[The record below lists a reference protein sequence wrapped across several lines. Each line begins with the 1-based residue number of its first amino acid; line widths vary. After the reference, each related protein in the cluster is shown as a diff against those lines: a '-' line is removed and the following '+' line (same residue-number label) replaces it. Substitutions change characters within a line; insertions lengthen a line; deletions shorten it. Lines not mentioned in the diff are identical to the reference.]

1 MARVFKSKSAKTF
14 IFVLAAAAILIAG
27 YLMPAPEGLPYEGKM
42 VITILVAGIVMWISE
57 AIPLYSTA
65 LIMLILMPLL
75 GVCGFNDAYAN
86 TAGSVVFFLLACFT
100 FTVVLD
106 ATTIPTRI
114 VGFVLKWSGAH
125 TKKMLFG
132 FMLAVAILSLV
143 MSDVAA
149 CGTFVAVGKRL
160 LELNHAEKGK
170 SALGKALM
178 IGIPYASFAGG
189 AAVMTGNGCNVLA
202 ASLFQQM
209 FDYQITF
216 AQWMM
221 VGIPFSIALLLA
233 GWGLLVLFFKPEE
246 ITQEAVEQ
254 TQTEVAGLPPLTPEE
269 KRTCVIIIAA
279 LVCWFLGSWVTI
291 LNTAMVG
298 IVAVVLLSI
307 PGGATIDVKTIVS
320 RLNWGLII
328 MIMCILSLAHF
339 IVSTGAGDWMINGI
353 VAVMPSG
360 EGAWLFAIFA
370 LAIFGAIF
378 HNVVPVGTACA
389 AVYAYPFGIIA
400 MTFGIPMGVMVLLV
414 AWQASFAY
422 ALPLDLVPVQ
432 TYQTGYYKMGDMV
445 KSGVIMT
452 IVEVVLVSTM
462 LPALALLF
470 GLA

>member
-1 MARVFKSKSAKTF
+1 MSQVFRSGSTKRVVFLL
-14 IFVLAAAAILIAG
+14 LAVAIVVAG
-27 YLMPAPEGLPYEGKM
+27 YLLPTPEGLPYEGKM
-42 VITILVAGIVMWISE
+42 VVTILVAGIVLWISE
-57 AIPLYSTA
+57 AIPLFSTA
-65 LIMLILMPLL
+65 LLMLIAMPLL
-75 GVCGFNDAYAN
+75 GVCGFEDAYRN
-86 TAGSVVFFLLACFT
+86 TAGNVVFFLLACFT

-114 VGFVLKWSGAH
+114 VGFVLRWSGAH

-132 FMLAVAILSLV
+132 FMLAVALLSLV

-160 LELNHAEKGK
+160 LELNHAEKGT
-170 SALGKALM
+170 SRLGKALM

-202 ASLFQQM
+202 VSLFQDM
-209 FDYQITF
+209 FGYTITF

-221 VGIPFSIALLLA
+221 VGIPFALILLIA
-233 GWGLLVLFFKPEE
+233 GWGLLVLFFRPEP
-246 ITQEAVEQ
+246 ITQEAVDQ
-254 TQTEVAGLPPLTPEE
+254 TAAEVAGLPPLTKEE
-269 KRTCVIIIAA
+269 KRTCVIIVAA
-279 LVCWFLGSWVTI
+279 LVCWFLGSWVSI

-307 PGGATIDVKTIVS
+307 PGGASIDVKTIVA

-353 VAVMPSG
+353 VAAMPTG
-360 EGAWLFAIFA
+360 EGAWVIAMLA
-370 LAIFGAIF
+370 LAAFGCVF

-389 AVYAYPFGIIA
+389 AVFAYPFGIIA
-400 MTFGIPMGVMVLLV
+400 MEFGIPMGVMVLLV

-422 ALPLDLVPVQ
+422 ALPIDLVPVQ
-432 TYQTGYYKMGDMV
+432 TYTTGYYRMSDMV
-445 KSGVIMT
+445 KVGVIMSLF
-452 IVEVVLVSTM
+452 EVVLVATFM
-462 LPALALLF
+462 PACAMLF
-470 GLA
+470 GL